1 MFRVFCKKPPNCFHS
16 GRSFFDGI
24 MSLVPCLKSHHQPKG
39 DAGLLRC
46 SQFPCFELLVC
57 GGLFH
62 FGCELCHVCPNALFL
77 FDGRQIPTTLVPG
90 LCVAWGF
97 CLFTFLFKFSSV
109 LLLSK
114 FFVSVSSI
122 GGFLQGDRGMDV
134 WGPPGVRVKSWP
146 RGLHVSCAGLW
157 GQCASLLI
165 SPYSC
170 F

>member
-1 MFRVFCKKPPNCFHS
+1 MGSCLWCRVSKVITSPREMLVFYVAPSFPVLSFLCVGVFFILAVSFAMSVLTPCSCSMGARSPPRWCQ
-16 GRSFFDGI
+16 G
-24 MSLVPCLKSHHQPKG
+24 
-39 DAGLLRC
+39 
-46 SQFPCFELLVC
+46 
-57 GGLFH
+57 
-62 FGCELCHVCPNALFL
+62 
-77 FDGRQIPTTLVPG
+77 
-90 LCVAWGF
+90 CVAWGF

-122 GGFLQGDRGMDV
+122 GGFLQADRGMDM